1 MIKNRPLLAALAL
14 CSFHL
19 ARADSAAPSAADDLA
34 EAQHIANV
42 FHATGYPDSKLNDFV
57 KAIRPLEPALTDEVA
72 ALIPSMVKFAEAWSG
87 QPAAETQITIGGKKQ
102 DAEQGM
108 KIPAVTGTTDQN
120 PSQPLKALILSWT
133 PPSGVKYTSA
143 PLVVGPNLQAAQ
155 FNNLS
160 FGNPLPDPPPTGT
173 VVFTAFKSDSPTKGV
188 LIATLDLKKKSV
200 EFAHNPLEPGSYSIV
215 ASYSGNYPAA
225 TVNSVMV
232 VVDGSDEAIEHAAQT
247 ELDGYPVARKI
258 YYAHMYGV
266 KFSEGEKPDH
276 SDQEKWSDFA
286 SPSSPYQE
294 EYKRFL
300 KKFGSYKPKSPPQ
313 SQVPAN
319 TSAEKPSTT
328 SLSDNAQ
335 QSPTDASPKPSA
347 AAKQSLGAQG
357 AEKQGG
363 TGKATTITEQL
374 RDYGISFAE
383 GLGYVGNTHGGSGTS
398 ALIVRWNWLQERSTI
413 RWNDWVRE
421 SAGTYPKIPYFGRQ
435 GWDLVEDRIPNPYDD
450 NPKKIQDIL
459 TYRWSVANPV
469 RTIFS
474 PNTFGPFFGG
484 GVIGN
489 KVAFGHDDKG
499 AVISQRPYLVGLSF
513 GWGRY
518 EGGASTVY
526 VDVGASISPTTG
538 FAYSKPYIGFSLDAS
553 LFGDVFDYIRNSKP
567 VPSDQPATDK

>member
-1 MIKNRPLLAALAL
+1 
-14 CSFHL
+14 
-19 ARADSAAPSAADDLA
+19 
-34 EAQHIANV
+34 
-42 FHATGYPDSKLNDFV
+42 
-57 KAIRPLEPALTDEVA
+57 
-72 ALIPSMVKFAEAWSG
+72 
-87 QPAAETQITIGGKKQ
+87 
-102 DAEQGM
+102 
-108 KIPAVTGTTDQN
+108 
-120 PSQPLKALILSWT
+120 
-133 PPSGVKYTSA
+133 
-143 PLVVGPNLQAAQ
+143 VVGPNLQAAQ